1 MKVWIRKPYNWF
13 GPYQLA
19 DALCF
24 WVKDIEDEYGIKS
37 KPHWV
42 HQFGEWLAHGSI
54 EPEPEVGEVTTWD
67 RDRPIT
73 WLYKFLT
80 WVDKQKQK
88 IPREMV
94 KIDRWDTW
102 SMDHTLAPIILPMLK
117 QLRES
122 KQGSQIVDLKDVPK
136 HMRTTETEDW
146 DDQKCFDFYNDPELC
161 KQNIQCG
168 VHDRWDWVMGEMI
181 FAFESYSN
189 DWEDK
194 YHMGV
199 HDLRW
204 KKLEDGM
211 SQMIEGP
218 DHTHHWDVEGWQAE
232 SKRIDN
238 GFRLFGK
245 YFRGLWD

>member
-1 MKVWIRKPYNWF
+1 MKVWIRKPNNWF

-19 DALCF
+19 EALMF
-24 WVKDIEDEYGIKS
+24 WVPKEKDEYGF
-37 KPHWV
+37 PHTANNV
-42 HQFGEWLAHGSI
+42 HKFGEWLAHGSI
-54 EPEPEVGEVTTWD
+54 EPEPKVGDVTKWD
-67 RDRPIT
+67 RDRPNTLI
-73 WLYKFLT
+73 YKFLI
-80 WVDKQKQK
+80 WLNKQKQK

-117 QLRES
+117 QLKET
-122 KQGSQIVDLKDVPK
+122 KQGSQIVDLEDVPEY
-136 HMRTTETEDW
+136 MRTTTTEDW
-146 DDQKCFDFYNDPELC
+146 DSQTCFDFYHEDTE
-161 KQNIQCG
+161 KRQYD

-199 HDLRW
+199 HDIRW
-204 KKLEDGM
+204 KKLENGM
-211 SQMIEGP
+211 SQMEHGP
-218 DHTHHWDVEGWQAE
+218 DHTHHWDIEGWQAE

-238 GFRLFGK
+238 GLRLFGK